1 MHFGKIFAALAA
13 AGLIFAGSN
22 AHAQTDAAGTSY
34 PARAVKVVV
43 GFAPGGG
50 TDTVA
55 RFIGDALDDVWHQSV
70 VIDNRPGA
78 GGQIAEGYV
87 AKATPDGYT
96 LLADSASLTI
106 NPALRKSLPYAMS
119 DFIPISL
126 VSSSP
131 YVLVINPQV
140 PAKTVKELITL
151 AKEKPGELSYAS
163 AGVGSSLHLAGELFK
178 SMAGV
183 DIVHV
188 PYQGANGIADLIS
201 GRVQVAFA
209 GLPQALPQIKAGKLI
224 ALGVSTPKRSELM
237 PDVPTIA
244 EAGVPGF
251 EVISWYGLLAPAGT
265 PKPIVDKISADVAEA
280 LKGKAIRER
289 FLTLGLEPVGTTS
302 EQFTAHINDELK
314 KWDGVVKEAGIK
326 AD

>member
-1 MHFGKIFAALAA
+1 MRLSKKITGIFATAVVSLAIG
-13 AGLIFAGSN
+13 AGAVS
-22 AHAQTDAAGTSY
+22 AEEPSY
-34 PARAVKVVV
+34 PTRPVKVVV

-55 RFIGDALDDVWHQSV
+55 RFVAEALGKLWKQSV
-70 VIDNRPGA
+70 VVENRPGA
-78 GGQIAEGYV
+78 GGQIAEGYA
-87 AKATPDGYT
+87 AKANGDGYT

-106 NPALRKSLPYAMS
+106 NPALRKSLPYKMS
-119 DFIPISL
+119 DFVPISL
-126 VSSSP
+126 MSSSP

-140 PAKTVKELITL
+140 QAKSVKELIAL
-151 AKEKPGELSYAS
+151 AKQKPGELSYAS

-188 PYQGANGIADLIS
+188 PYQGADGITDLIS
-201 GRVQVAFA
+201 GRVQMAFA
-209 GLPQALPQIKAGKLI
+209 GLPQALPQIKAGKLV
-224 ALGVSTPKRSELM
+224 ALGVSTPTRSPLL

-251 EVISWYGLLAPAGT
+251 EVISWYGLLAPAKT
-265 PKPIVDKISADVAEA
+265 PKPIVDKISADVATV
-280 LKGKAIRER
+280 LKDKDIKDR
-289 FLTLGLEPVGTTS
+289 FLALGLEPVGTSSDEFAGHIKS
-302 EQFTAHINDELK
+302 EVE
-314 KWDGVVKEAGIK
+314 KWDGVVKKAGIT